1 MQIHPYSL
9 KSPACKSLLRLSEQ
23 LFLGWE
29 LKGGGGWLARHRM
42 FAICTMLSSVNTA
55 ANEHAAI
62 CSLLS
67 AARSGSRIDLEQKAL
82 HTPGAYAFQ
91 WWVWVSI

>member
-1 MQIHPYSL
+1 MHPLAFTPSPPRGKANPPNTTM

-29 LKGGGGWLARHRM
+29 QKGGGGWLARHRM

-55 ANEHAAI
+55 ANERAAI
-62 CSLLS
+62 CTL
-67 AARSGSRIDLEQKAL
+67 RWQPD
-82 HTPGAYAFQ
+82 
-91 WWVWVSI
+91 